1 MHNSIP
7 RENMY
12 ISYQGIL
19 IRYMKPDELSAN
31 IISLDGRIRFAGII
45 DRSGRIYASI
55 LREGI
60 EEYLNEKYTR
70 LSLSQ
75 TAYIVDLR
83 QIFTPEL
90 GSLQYILYSYEK
102 VKLFSFPIKE
112 HILIFSTDDTVNV
125 EELVGRVRGYL
136 KLVEGSVMFYPPDDI
151 LNSEK
156 KQILRNLY
164 ESGVSEE
171 IIAEHLDLDVGTVKI
186 LIEQINA

>member
-19 IRYMKPDELSAN
+19 IIYMKPDELSAN

-70 LSLSQ
+70 LSFSQ

>member
-1 MHNSIP
+1 
-7 RENMY
+7 MY

-19 IRYMKPDELSAN
+19 IIYMKPDELSAN

-70 LSLSQ
+70 LSFSQ

-102 VKLFSFPIKE
+102 VKLFSVPIKE

-136 KLVEGSVMFYPPDDI
+136 KLVEGSVMFYPPHDI

-156 KQILRNLY
+156 KQTLRNLY

>member
-1 MHNSIP
+1 MHNSIT

-19 IRYMKPDELSAN
+19 IIYMKPDELSAN

-60 EEYLNEKYTR
+60 EEYLNVKYTR
-70 LSLSQ
+70 LSFSQ

-102 VKLFSFPIKE
+102 VKLFSVPIKE
-112 HILIFSTDDTVNV
+112 HILVFSTDDTVNV
-125 EELVGRVRGYL
+125 EELVDRVRGYL
-136 KLVEGSVMFYPPDDI
+136 KLVEESVVFYPPDDI
-151 LNSEK
+151 INSEK

-186 LIEQINA
+186 LIEQISA

>member
-19 IRYMKPDELSAN
+19 IIYMKPDELSAN
-31 IISLDGRIRFAGII
+31 IISLDRRIRFAGII

-70 LSLSQ
+70 LSFSQ

-102 VKLFSFPIKE
+102 VKLFSVPIKE
-112 HILIFSTDDTVNV
+112 HILVFSTDDTVNV
-125 EELVGRVRGYL
+125 EELVDRVRGYL
-136 KLVEGSVMFYPPDDI
+136 KLVEESVVFYPPHDI
-151 LNSEK
+151 INSEK

-186 LIEQINA
+186 LIEQISA